1 MDLEVSFVR
10 DYWQQ
15 VMGLLA
21 LGIVAVKLSA
31 SVKELRKDV
40 DDIMSR
46 NTFVETTRLRA
57 QIDMHEKQ
65 ISALWM
71 FTNKIRD
78 MFNGGSK

>member
-21 LGIVAVKLSA
+21 LVVVAVKLSA

-65 ISALWM
+65 IRALWA
-71 FTNKIRD
+71 FSYKIRD